1 MLKIVMGYKD
11 VNRKNWIKH
20 PEIKVGIKKIEQYL
34 TKLAKSKKEYT
45 VYSCNAILYDIGVL
59 LYLNNYNVKL
69 YCLNKNKIKEI
80 ILDDCG
86 YSIKNDF
93 EFYST
98 EIVEKVNN
106 IRIEK
111 FNE

>member
-20 PEIKVGIKKIEQYL
+20 PEIKVGTNKIEQYL

-45 VYSCNAILYDIGVL
+45 VYSCNEIVYSIGVL
-59 LYLNNYNVKL
+59 LYLNNYNIKI
-69 YCLNKNKIKEI
+69 YYLNKNKIEEV
-80 ILDDCG
+80 ILDNCG
-86 YSIKNDF
+86 YSIQNDF
-93 EFYST
+93 YFYNKKIT
-98 EIVEKVNN
+98 QKVNN